1 MVLIQGHHFVA
12 VKFQVKLLHVG
23 CRILFFL
30 GHSHSHVLTGTYMW
44 LNEREDNC
52 QVREQASP
60 IGL

>member
-1 MVLIQGHHFVA
+1 MYGFDTRSSFCRRKISSKVA
-12 VKFQVKLLHVG
+12 ACWLQNTL
-23 CRILFFL
+23 FL

-60 IGL
+60 IG